1 MATSFAQVQHRVRG
15 HLLGFTRDQEQQSSL
30 AASMTAADTSFTV
43 DTATVQNMSR
53 GLIEI
58 DSELILAKTV
68 DQTTGIV
75 TVLGGV
81 NGRGRDGTTAASH
94 SQDAIVTSSPTFPA
108 QRIKEAINDTL
119 LGIYPHLVVFGTTN
133 IQKLAPQIEYEMP
146 AEALDVWYVVN
157 QLVGPSKVWQ
167 PAVNWR
173 FNPNA
178 DTAYFSSGK
187 SIELL
192 DGVVPG
198 RQQRI
203 VYAKAISTLSSDSDD
218 FTVTGLPER
227 CVDLVTYG
235 AVSRL
240 LPAMEAARL
249 QQRTIESNIRGQIV
263 PAQSAARSAQY
274 YALLYQQRLAEE
286 RDRMF
291 TEVPNFQRYQG
302 S

>member
-1 MATSFAQVQHRVRG
+1 MTTNFAQVQYRVRG

-30 AASMTAADTSFTV
+30 AASMTDTDTSFTV
-43 DTATVQNMSR
+43 DAATAQNMSR

-58 DSELILAKTV
+58 DSELILVKTV
-68 DQTTGIV
+68 DQSTGVV

-94 SQDAIVTSSPTFPA
+94 AQDAIVTSSPTFPT

-133 IQKLAPQIEYEMP
+133 IEKLAPQLEYEMP
-146 AEALDVWYVVN
+146 AEALDVWYVAN

-167 PAVNWR
+167 PAMNWR
-173 FNPNA
+173 FNPEA
-178 DTAYFSSGK
+178 DTTYFPSGK
-187 SIELL
+187 SIQLL

-198 RQQRI
+198 RQQRV
-203 VYAKAISTLSSDSDD
+203 VYAKAIATLTNDSDD

-240 LPAMEAARL
+240 IPAMEAARL
-249 QQRTIESNIRGQIV
+249 QQRTIESPVRGQLV
-263 PAQSAARSAQY
+263 PAASASRTAQY